1 MILQTPKVVQELSYE
16 TILEEQKATV
26 KELLPEWNPAEGDT
40 AMLVLRALAYR
51 ELYLRAYFNDLAK
64 AFFLATAEGSDLDAL
79 AETLYGL
86 ERLKGAKPRAKASF
100 TILAPLPY
108 EYRVPKGFRLVNESG
123 EYTALLVDDVVF
135 APGETEKEGVLELQT
150 EIAFLDVK
158 CEIQTTPMPYLKV
171 EQTEPFAGG
180 SDPESDEE
188 FKARIR
194 VSLAHK
200 STAGSALT
208 YKGFAYAADER
219 IEDVKVVSPSPGVV
233 HVIYW
238 AKQMDDAMRERVTK
252 TLSAEDVRP
261 LTDQL
266 SIYAANE
273 VVFDVKAKLLISTM
287 ADAAAVYVAA
297 VENLKSAFEKTFIGE
312 DVSVA
317 KIIDAL
323 MIDCVRDVN
332 VEEPAQ
338 NIKIDDYS
346 IARLGALGIT
356 YEVGDE
362 L

>member
-1 MILQTPKVVQELSYE
+1 MTPKVVQELSYE
-16 TILEEQKATV
+16 AILQEHKEIV
-26 KELLPEWNPAEGDT
+26 KQLLPNWKPAEGDT
-40 AMLVLRALAYR
+40 AMLVLRAMAYR
-51 ELYLRAYFNDLAK
+51 ELHLRAYFNTLAR
-64 AFFLATAEGSDLDAL
+64 AFFLSTATGSDLDAL

-86 ERLKGAKPRAKASF
+86 YRLKGAKPRAMAKFS
-100 TILAPLPY
+100 LVAPLPY
-108 EYRVPKGFRLVNESG
+108 EFRVPQGFRLSDESG
-123 EYTALLVDDVVF
+123 AYFALLSKDVVF
-135 APGETEKEGVLELQT
+135 KPGEVEREEEIELGI
-150 EIAFLDVK
+150 EIAYLDIK
-158 CEIQTTPMPYLKV
+158 TEIQTTPLPYLKIR
-171 EQTEPFAGG
+171 QLTPFENG

-188 FKARIR
+188 FKRRIR

-208 YKGFAYAADER
+208 YEGYTYAADER

-238 AKQMDDAMRERVTK
+238 AEVMDEAMKERVTR

-261 LTDQL
+261 LTDQVE
-266 SIYAANE
+266 IFAAKVE
-273 VVFDVKAKLLISTM
+273 AFDVKGKLKIATNS
-287 ADAAAVYVAA
+287 DSAAVYTKAIKALREAFAA
-297 VENLKSAFEKTFIGE
+297 TKIGE

-323 MIDCVRDVN
+323 MVEGVRDVQLTD
-332 VEEPAQ
+332 PAQ

-346 IARLGALGIT
+346 IARLASVQIS